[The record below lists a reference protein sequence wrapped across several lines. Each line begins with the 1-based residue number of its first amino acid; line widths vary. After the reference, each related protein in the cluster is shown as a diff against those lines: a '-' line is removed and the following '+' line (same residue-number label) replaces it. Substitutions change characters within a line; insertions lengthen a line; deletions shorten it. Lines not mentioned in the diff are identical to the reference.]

1 MFYLNSWLY
10 FCASSGAALNS
21 LAKTLAFVSVLSKLR
36 FGLSAKNL
44 SFSEIGDY
52 PTEYTPTNVISRLID
67 GLGYRFYWSTES
79 LTENDLNYKPSE
91 DSRSTMEVIEH
102 IYGLSLMI
110 VASFDGKE
118 FDFKQDKLDY
128 TNLRKETLNNLM
140 YVKSKLKETTDLSQI
155 NIEFSQGDNKLKFP
169 FWNHLNGPMADA
181 IWHCGQVVTN
191 RRASG
196 NPLNSKVN
204 VFLGKTM
211 PW

>member
-1 MFYLNSWLY
+1 MKKIIIVLLTIVPLIMNSQE
-10 FCASSGAALNS
+10 
-21 LAKTLAFVSVLSKLR
+21 
-36 FGLSAKNL
+36 KNL
-44 SFSEIGDY
+44 PFSEIGDY
-52 PTEYTPTNVISRLID
+52 PSEYTTTNVISRLID

-118 FDFKQDKLDY
+118 FDFKQNKLDY
-128 TNLRKETLNNLM
+128 ANLRKETLNNLM
-140 YVKSKLKETTDLSQI
+140 YIKSKLNETSDLSQI

-211 PW
+211 P